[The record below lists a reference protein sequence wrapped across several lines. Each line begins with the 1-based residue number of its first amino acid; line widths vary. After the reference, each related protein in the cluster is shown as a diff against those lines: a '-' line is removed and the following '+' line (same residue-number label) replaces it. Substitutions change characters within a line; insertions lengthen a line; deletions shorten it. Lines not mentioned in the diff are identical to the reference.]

1 MGKNTIISVNKAN
14 SLFWLGRYEERV
26 YITLHLLRKCYDM
39 MIDGEL
45 EDYWPIWQKL
55 DIMGVYH
62 TNEDFTLGMMYDE
75 TNPSSV
81 MSAQTRAMDN
91 AILLRE
97 EIMSE
102 TLSYLEMSVAL
113 MKRCRDK
120 QETNVMLLQPVI
132 DWSLAFWGAAEQ
144 RLLNHKALYIMMTGR
159 NVENLDMLLRFEYSY
174 ERVAQAYD
182 SVKHYSGL
190 LPGLPDEHIQE
201 QLDTLV
207 TREQFNLGN
216 VEYKNKLLAFVNRY
230 LYNYQTIVTFSEP
243 VSAHSVMLRC
253 QPAAN
258 AFQTIE
264 QEHVVASPDYWL
276 TAGTDAFGNRILFG
290 GSSEPH
296 TVFAYVSTG
305 IVAASTYFQ
314 KQQGENMF
322 LYRQPSRM
330 TQLDDAMREAAAT
343 ETGATTEEKTRL
355 LCHRVYEM
363 MRYMP
368 ETTTV
373 ETPASEVF
381 KRLCGVC
388 QDYAHLMIAF
398 CRVNGL
404 PARYV
409 NGFLEGTGQT
419 HAWVEVFD
427 GYCWQGY
434 DPTHDRT
441 LLHQGYIK
449 IAHGRDSADCPVC
462 RGMFHG
468 HAVQQTLTSVTLQE
482 L

>member
-1 MGKNTIISVNKAN
+1 MGKNTIISANKAN

-120 QETNVMLLQPVI
+120 QETSVMLLQPVI

-216 VEYKNKLLAFVNRY
+216 VEYKNKLLAFVN
-230 LYNYQTIVTFSEP
+230 QMI
-243 VSAHSVMLRC
+243 
-253 QPAAN
+253 
-258 AFQTIE
+258 
-264 QEHVVASPDYWL
+264 
-276 TAGTDAFGNRILFG
+276 
-290 GSSEPH
+290 
-296 TVFAYVSTG
+296 
-305 IVAASTYFQ
+305 
-314 KQQGENMF
+314 
-322 LYRQPSRM
+322 
-330 TQLDDAMREAAAT
+330 
-343 ETGATTEEKTRL
+343 
-355 LCHRVYEM
+355 RV
-363 MRYMP
+363 
-368 ETTTV
+368 
-373 ETPASEVF
+373 
-381 KRLCGVC
+381 
-388 QDYAHLMIAF
+388 
-398 CRVNGL
+398 
-404 PARYV
+404 
-409 NGFLEGTGQT
+409 
-419 HAWVEVFD
+419 
-427 GYCWQGY
+427 
-434 DPTHDRT
+434 
-441 LLHQGYIK
+441 
-449 IAHGRDSADCPVC
+449 
-462 RGMFHG
+462 
-468 HAVQQTLTSVTLQE
+468 
-482 L
+482 